1 MFAKLLQEHV
11 RDGTLTLVTPD
22 GQRQTFGSGDP
33 KATWV
38 IRKPRTMVRIL
49 MNPAANLG
57 ETYMDEAWDV
67 EDGQLIDLLTI
78 LRTNIEPAVSDRSL
92 GSLMGPAGTLVQSWN
107 TARASL
113 NNVSHH
119 YNLDEALFRAFLDE
133 NMHYSCA
140 YFRQADMSLEA
151 AQIAKAEHIRRKLR
165 LAPGARV
172 LDIGSG
178 WGSLAMHLAERTE
191 VEVVGLTL
199 SSEQLRTASAEAERR
214 GLSGRVEFRLEDYRR
229 HRGQYDAV
237 VSVGMFEHVGRR
249 NFGRFFDQVHT
260 LLAPDGVA
268 LVHTIGHTGPPMPTN
283 AWIARHIFPGGYIP
297 AASEVVRAIEGSDL
311 VLSDAEVWRRHY
323 AHTLREWNRR
333 FQASRE
339 TFRRSHGE
347 RFCRMWEFYLT
358 ACTTAFELGSLVVY
372 QLQLA
377 HTNDVVPLT
386 RDYLYKDLYDDG
398 MPTAEPLA
406 DMADGH

>member
-1 MFAKLLQEHV
+1 MFAKLLQQHQ

-22 GQRQTFGSGDP
+22 GKRQTFGNGAP

-38 IRKPRTMVRIL
+38 IRKPGTMRKIL
-49 MNPAANLG
+49 LNPAANLG
-57 ETYMDEAWDV
+57 ETYMDQGWDV
-67 EDGQLIDLLTI
+67 EDGELVDLLTI
-78 LRTNIEPAVSDRSL
+78 LRTNLESNVANRSL
-92 GSLMGPAGTLVQSWN
+92 AAMLGPVGTLVNSWN
-107 TARASL
+107 TVRASL
-113 NNVSHH
+113 DNVRHH
-119 YNLDEALFRAFLDE
+119 YNLDESLFRAFLDR

-140 YFRQADMSLEA
+140 YFREADMSLEA
-151 AQIAKAEHIRRKLR
+151 AQIAKSEHIRHKLR

-178 WGSLAMHLAERTE
+178 WGSLAMHLAERANAD
-191 VEVVGLTL
+191 VVGLTL
-199 SSEQLRTASAEAERR
+199 SSEQARAARTEAERR
-214 GLSGRVEFRLEDYRR
+214 GLSGRVEFRLEDYRQ
-229 HRGQYDAV
+229 HRGQYDAI

-249 NFGRFFDQVHT
+249 NFRRFFDQVHA

-268 LVHTIGHTGPPMPTN
+268 MIHTIGHTRPPMPTN

-297 AASEVVRAIEGSDL
+297 AASEIIQATEKSAL
-311 VLSDAEVWRRHY
+311 VLSDVEVWRRHY
-323 AHTLREWNRR
+323 ASTLREWNRR

-339 TFRRSHGE
+339 TFRESHGE

-358 ACTTAFELGSLVVY
+358 VCATAFEIGGLVVY

-386 RDYLYKDLYDDG
+386 RDYLYTDG
-398 MPTAEPLA
+398 ASLPDAETV
-406 DMADGH
+406 ADGH

>member
-1 MFAKLLQEHV
+1 MFAKLLQQHQ

-22 GQRQTFGSGDP
+22 GKRQTFGNGAP

-38 IRKPRTMVRIL
+38 IRKPGTMRKIL
-49 MNPAANLG
+49 LNPAANLG
-57 ETYMDEAWDV
+57 ETYMDQGWDV
-67 EDGQLIDLLTI
+67 EDGELVDLLTI
-78 LRTNIEPAVSDRSL
+78 LRTNLESNVANRSL
-92 GSLMGPAGTLVQSWN
+92 AAMLGPVGTLVNSWN
-107 TARASL
+107 TVRASL
-113 NNVSHH
+113 DNVRHH
-119 YNLDEALFRAFLDE
+119 YNLDESLFRAFLDR

-140 YFRQADMSLEA
+140 YFREADMSLEA
-151 AQIAKAEHIRRKLR
+151 AQIAKSEHIRHKLR

-178 WGSLAMHLAERTE
+178 WGSLAMHLAERADAD
-191 VEVVGLTL
+191 VVGLTL
-199 SSEQLRTASAEAERR
+199 SSEQARAARTEAERR
-214 GLSGRVEFRLEDYRR
+214 GLSGRVEFRLEDYRQ
-229 HRGQYDAV
+229 HCGQYDAI

-249 NFGRFFDQVHT
+249 NFRRFFDQVRA

-268 LVHTIGHTGPPMPTN
+268 MIHTIGHTRPPMPTN

-297 AASEVVRAIEGSDL
+297 AASEIMQAIERSAL
-311 VLSDAEVWRRHY
+311 VLSDVEVWRRHY
-323 AHTLREWNRR
+323 ASTLREWNRR

-339 TFRRSHGE
+339 TFRESHGE

-358 ACTTAFELGSLVVY
+358 VCATAFEIGGLVVY

-386 RDYLYKDLYDDG
+386 RDYLYTDG
-398 MPTAEPLA
+398 ASLPDAETV
-406 DMADGH
+406 ADGH